1 MDELQ
6 QYVNDNLLTRKNILS
21 VIDDYSIYSYYIGE
35 ELELRTKYSSPLR
48 RGDEDPSFSLYY
60 SKYFDDVIMYKDSA
74 KNEFGNVFD
83 FVESFLDVGPRKA
96 LLQINSDFGLGFD
109 GDDVGDFKP
118 HLVKS
123 KPIKKHP
130 TIITINKH
138 VKPTRE
144 FIEYW
149 KFLEISNSILDKFY
163 TRNVRVI
170 HYKNDDGCTTIVPKE
185 LTISYEIL
193 GTYKIYHPNGDK
205 KFKFRNNFLD
215 EYVEGALQLS
225 FTTDFC
231 IITKSTKEIMFLLQ
245 HFGWESV
252 AGKSETTQISEY
264 FMIQVLKKNYKKVFI
279 WLDNDDAGRNAQE
292 KYMQSYPWL
301 IPIVF
306 DDYIECSDPTDL
318 FTHAKKLQQKEVA
331 LDYLKNLLNS
341 KL

>member
-6 QYVNDNLLTRKNILS
+6 QYVNDNLLSRKNILS

-48 RGDEDPSFSLYY
+48 HGDSDPSFSLFY

-83 FVESFLDVGPRKA
+83 FVESFLRVNTREC

-109 GDDVGDFKP
+109 GDDVGNFKP

-123 KPIKKHP
+123 KPVKKHP

-138 VKPTRE
+138 QTPTKE
-144 FIEYW
+144 FKEYW
-149 KFLEISNSILDKFY
+149 KFLEISSITLNKFFA
-163 TRNVRVI
+163 RNVRVI
-170 HYKNDDGCTTIVPKE
+170 HYKNDDGCTTIVPRE

-215 EYVEGALQLS
+215 NYVEGAMQLS
-225 FTTDFC
+225 FESDFC
-231 IITKSTKEIMFLLQ
+231 IITKSTKECMFLWE
-245 HFGWESV
+245 HFKWEAV
-252 AGKSETTQISEY
+252 AGKSETTQIPEY
-264 FMIQVLKKNYKKVFI
+264 FMNEVLKKNYKKVFI
-279 WLDNDDAGRNAQE
+279 WLDNDDAGKEAQA
-292 KYMQSYPWL
+292 KYLIRYPWL
-301 IPIVF
+301 VPIVF
-306 DDYIECSDPTDL
+306 DDYIKCSDPTDL
-318 FTHAKKLQQKEVA
+318 FIHAKKLHQKEVA
-331 LDYLKNLLNS
+331 LDYLKQLLI
-341 KL
+341 